1 MNSTAYSISR
11 VTPNRVAST
20 QSRNAIAAIE
30 LNEASVRFGDFT
42 AIENLSLHIDA
53 GTFYT
58 ILGPSGCGKSTLLR
72 LVSDLVPAASG
83 SVDIFGQSTEAA
95 RLAREFAF
103 VFQEAALLPWRT
115 ALENVQLPLEIG
127 RKRNVKLP
135 VSDRTPSEL
144 LELVGLGGRE
154 DALPHE
160 LSGGMRQRVAIA
172 RALVCKPRLLL
183 MDEPFGALD
192 EMTRDRL
199 NLQLLDIWKE
209 TGVTLLF
216 VTHSIAEA
224 VFLGQKVLM
233 LQSHPGRLKEVVDIQ
248 LPFPRSIAIRDTA
261 RFNEYAAYLRELLE
275 TC

>member
-11 VTPNRVAST
+11 ATPNRVAST

-83 SVDIFGQSTEAA
+83 SVEIFGQSTEAA

>member
-11 VTPNRVAST
+11 VTPNRLAST

-103 VFQEAALLPWRT
+103 VFQEATLLPWRT